1 MARTWLRVLAAGIFP
16 GHSINSSVRQS
27 LTPCPP
33 LSRTPIQRQ
42 HLSRRAARPPHRHPT
57 FIARTKCPT
66 KTGPRPPIP
75 TTVSP
80 LPQTRQRPPRIRQT
94 SPPRLATCPFHH
106 SPHSSISRVSAEA
119 LSQTLL
125 FTFRARTHP
134 LLVCQLF
141 LHSSN
146 AVFRDPSIDPRPC
159 VRLYSWFLFPQPQ
172 TSMILSE
179 LLCVCSSLSDGFD
192 RSPLPNSS
200 SRREP
205 SDPAGSS
212 SNTPVHHS
220 TEGEFHQ
227 AWARVHSTSFSS
239 LLGAKHMDLDHMNVD
254 PRPPNVGQGPGEGSA
269 SQENG
274 PGELPCT
281 GSPFAEIGVLTEMWL
296 QPAIGQGGHPHA
308 REPGSPRSQPHGL
321 KRKMSHDRGVS
332 MTSPEDI
339 DPQLVGPG
347 VPSMNAPLD
356 GPAAKRRGSTI
367 DSRGVA
373 QLSIYDRRHSMD
385 ARAAQGAPPPPQWWG
400 GERRDSSSSMFSSPS
415 MSYGSPAF
423 STESPHGRTPG
434 GPSSFAWHP
443 SSDQQPPMPGEVDAS
458 GRPFDPNTMPP
469 IGMVPSLAFNA
480 DRRMSVPTNL
490 PSSMPPNSTTAR
502 VLRSRSRPPSRGA
515 KAGEGAAGTGDTDV
529 GEGESASS
537 SNANPLSSG
546 KDQGNTPYS
555 RSPELRVSHKLA
567 ERKRRK
573 EMKDLFDEL
582 RDQLPADRGMKASK
596 WEILSKGKSVYP
608 H

>member
-1 MARTWLRVLAAGIFP
+1 MPDKDRASPSHPHNGQPA
-16 GHSINSSVRQS
+16 SSDSAKAPENTSNKPPSFGNMSV
-27 LTPCPP
+27 PP
-33 LSRTPIQRQ
+33 LAPLEYLQSQRRGSITDPSL
-42 HLSRRAARPPHRHPT
+42 HLSRSNP
-57 FIARTKCPT
+57 
-66 KTGPRPPIP
+66 
-75 TTVSP
+75 
-80 LPQTRQRPPRIRQT
+80 
-94 SPPRLATCPFHH
+94 
-106 SPHSSISRVSAEA
+106 SSTAPN
-119 LSQTLL
+119 QYDP
-125 FTFRARTHP
+125 FRAFMR
-134 LLVCQLF
+134 
-141 LHSSN
+141 
-146 AVFRDPSIDPRPC
+146 I
-159 VRLYSWFLFPQPQ
+159 
-172 TSMILSE
+172 
-179 LLCVCSSLSDGFD
+179 
-192 RSPLPNSS
+192 PLPNSS

-220 TEGEFHQ
+220 TE
-227 AWARVHSTSFSS
+227 
-239 LLGAKHMDLDHMNVD
+239 DHMNVD

-515 KAGEGAAGTGDTDV
+515 KAGDGAAGTGDTDV

-582 RDQLPADRGMKASK
+582 RDQLPADRGMKATIDFIVQLKHSHQDMNR
-596 WEILSKGKSVYP
+596 EIEMLRHELDSIRQGVPPPPFGPGGP
-608 H
+608 HPVMYGQGPPPPGMVPGHFPPPPGSSIPPPQSGPPPPSHQPPLQQQQQQQPNSRPGSSQNVFPPGAGQGPVLGQSHNGNTNKTAESTVV